1 MSKQKYFAQVNF
13 VIEADDEAQADAL
26 QEQSRKLVSNHMWV
40 VEARADEP
48 VEPDEFGHA
57 G

>member
-1 MSKQKYFAQVNF
+1 MSKKKYFAQVNF
-13 VIEADDEAQADAL
+13 VIEAASEEQANAL

-40 VEARADEP
+40 TEAVADEP
-48 VEPDEFGHA
+48 VEYDEFGHA